1 MHNNKQL
8 RAVLRASIHRLTA
21 HLYKNNTLSMCSV
34 GGFFFVHQTTA
45 KKNTVSDVITIL
57 GRTADTD
64 VSPNVSNTAEIT
76 ET

>member
-34 GGFFFVHQTTA
+34 GVFFFVHQTTA
-45 KKNTVSDVITIL
+45 KKTPSL
-57 GRTADTD
+57 M
-64 VSPNVSNTAEIT
+64 
-76 ET
+76 